1 MIYAELDENQKCKAI
16 LETSNSIEAINM
28 IEIEM
33 FDPSILGQTY
43 NRENN
48 TWISEP
54 ISPPDLLIEPTLAE
68 IKENQLIL
76 MDALATLYETVTGG
90 S

>member
-33 FDPSILGQTY
+33 FDSSILGQTY
-43 NRENN
+43 NPVDG
-48 TWISEP
+48 TW
-54 ISPPDLLIEPTLAE
+54 SPGPAPPTAPPSLE
-68 IKENQLIL
+68 EKV
-76 MDALATLYETVTGG
+76 DALGKMIVQLALK
-90 S
+90 